1 MRFADVGY
9 APAVA
14 MAGDWT
20 HPCKGSAIRG
30 EAETSTA
37 RGTYGPSSRLR
48 LQAWRLRPSSSQRS
62 VLSALVFLIL
72 VLVTGSNTP
81 VHAAPDPMVEAIQRA
96 LIERGF
102 DPGKVDG
109 AMGWR
114 TRGALRLFQRSV
126 GLPDS
131 GRTDDATLQALGLR
145 PPGDAPAQADSDPP
159 AQVDSDPPTQADS
172 DAPTQA
178 DPDTPPQAES
188 SPVPSTE
195 ARKDEPPDAGTFD
208 TEAPG
213 AEPAPATRI
222 DAPMAETPGTE
233 PATDPV
239 GDLPEIETPRAAVQ
253 APAPST
259 AAPKVDTPSPRPAAA
274 PDSDTPATE
283 TPRERTEPVPAAK
296 DPEPESARAIP
307 DAEPGADSSGTESPQ
322 PKPAPKR
329 TTGPKLSFATLGW
342 HRPQTGEDAL
352 KRFTAIGA
360 PRDFKRGTGSL
371 FVPNTELVFVLKSG
385 ETFPGFDCDPGAA
398 ELSVEFVFGPDG
410 PVIFDPVS
418 GGEYCQLGIGI
429 ALEVGRTMEMRRVDW
444 ADIQFPRGTV
454 RITNQGLEYVR

>member
-1 MRFADVGY
+1 
-9 APAVA
+9 

-20 HPCKGSAIRG
+20 HRCKGSAIRG

-37 RGTYGPSSRLR
+37 RGAYGPSSRLR
-48 LQAWRLRPSSSQRS
+48 PQAWRLRPSSSQRT
-62 VLSALVFLIL
+62 VLSALVFLVL

-114 TRGALRLFQRSV
+114 TRGALRVFQRSV

-145 PPGDAPAQADSDPP
+145 PPDDAPAQADSDPP
-159 AQVDSDPPTQADS
+159 AQADSDPPAQADS

-178 DPDTPPQAES
+178 DSDPPAQADSDPPAQADSDTAPQVEP

-208 TEAPG
+208 TEATG
-213 AEPAPATRI
+213 AEPAPATPI
-222 DAPMAETPGTE
+222 DAPMAETPSTE

-239 GDLPEIETPRAAVQ
+239 GDLPETETPRAAER
-253 APAPST
+253 APAPS
-259 AAPKVDTPSPRPAAA
+259 ADASKVDTPSPTPDAA
-274 PDSDTPATE
+274 PDSDTPAAE
-283 TPRERTEPVPAAK
+283 TPRKRTELAPAAK
-296 DPEPESARAIP
+296 DPEPESARATP
-307 DAEPGADSSGTESPQ
+307 DAEPDADSSGTESPQ
-322 PKPAPKR
+322 PKQAPKR

-342 HRPQTGEDAL
+342 HRPRRA
-352 KRFTAIGA
+352 
-360 PRDFKRGTGSL
+360 
-371 FVPNTELVFVLKSG
+371 
-385 ETFPGFDCDPGAA
+385 
-398 ELSVEFVFGPDG
+398 
-410 PVIFDPVS
+410 
-418 GGEYCQLGIGI
+418 
-429 ALEVGRTMEMRRVDW
+429 RT
-444 ADIQFPRGTV
+444 P
-454 RITNQGLEYVR
+454 

>member
-1 MRFADVGY
+1 
-9 APAVA
+9 

-20 HPCKGSAIRG
+20 HRCKGSGIRG

-37 RGTYGPSSRLR
+37 RGAYGPSSRLR

-62 VLSALVFLIL
+62 VLSALVFLVL
-72 VLVTGSNTP
+72 ALVTGSNTP
-81 VHAAPDPMVEAIQRA
+81 VHAAPDPMVEAIQQA

-114 TRGALRLFQRSV
+114 TRGALRAFQRSV

-145 PPGDAPAQADSDPP
+145 PPDDAPAQADSDTAP
-159 AQVDSDPPTQADS
+159 QVEP
-172 DAPTQA
+172 
-178 DPDTPPQAES
+178 

-208 TEAPG
+208 TEATG
-213 AEPAPATRI
+213 AEPAPATPI
-222 DAPMAETPGTE
+222 DAPMAETPSTE

-239 GDLPEIETPRAAVQ
+239 GDLPETETPRAAER
-253 APAPST
+253 APAPS
-259 AAPKVDTPSPRPAAA
+259 ADASKVDTPSPRPAAA
-274 PDSDTPATE
+274 PDTDTPAAE
-283 TPRERTEPVPAAK
+283 TPREGTEPVPAAQES
-296 DPEPESARAIP
+296 EPESARATP
-307 DAEPGADSSGTESPQ
+307 DAEPGEDSTGTESSQ
-322 PKPAPKR
+322 PKQAPKR
-329 TTGPKLSFATLGW
+329 TTRPKLSFATLGW
-342 HRPQTGEDAL
+342 HRPQTGEEAL

-410 PVIFDPVS
+410 PVIFNPVS
-418 GGEYCQLGIGI
+418 GGEFCQLGIGI

>member
-1 MRFADVGY
+1 MRFMDVRH
-9 APAVA
+9 ALAVA

-20 HPCKGSAIRG
+20 HRCKGSAIRG

-37 RGTYGPSSRLR
+37 RGAYGPSSRPR
-48 LQAWRLRPSSSQRS
+48 LQAWRLRTSSSQRT
-62 VLSALVFLIL
+62 VLSALAFLVL

-114 TRGALRLFQRSV
+114 TRGALRVFQRSV

-145 PPGDAPAQADSDPP
+145 PPDDAPAQADPDTP
-159 AQVDSDPPTQADS
+159 AQADPDTPA
-172 DAPTQA
+172 QA
-178 DPDTPPQAES
+178 DPDTPPQAEP

-208 TEAPG
+208 TEATG
-213 AEPAPATRI
+213 AGPAPATRI
-222 DAPMAETPGTE
+222 NAPMAETPSTE

-239 GDLPEIETPRAAVQ
+239 GDLPETETPRAAER
-253 APAPST
+253 APAPS
-259 AAPKVDTPSPRPAAA
+259 ADASKVDTSSPRPASA
-274 PDSDTPATE
+274 PDTDTPAAE
-283 TPRERTEPVPAAK
+283 TPREGTEPVPAAQES
-296 DPEPESARAIP
+296 EPESARPIP
-307 DAEPGADSSGTESPQ
+307 DAEPGEDGTGTESSQ
-322 PKPAPKR
+322 PKQAPKR

-352 KRFTAIGA
+352 KRFNAIGA

-410 PVIFDPVS
+410 PVIFNPVS
-418 GGEYCQLGIGI
+418 GGEFCQLGIGI

>member
-1 MRFADVGY
+1 M
-9 APAVA
+9 
-14 MAGDWT
+14 
-20 HPCKGSAIRG
+20 
-30 EAETSTA
+30 
-37 RGTYGPSSRLR
+37 
-48 LQAWRLRPSSSQRS
+48 
-62 VLSALVFLIL
+62 LSALVFLVL
-72 VLVTGSNTP
+72 ALVTGPGTP

-114 TRGALRLFQRSV
+114 TRGALRVFQRSV
-126 GLPDS
+126 GLPDT
-131 GRTDDATLQALGLR
+131 GRTDDATLEALGLR
-145 PPGDAPAQADSDPP
+145 PPDDAPAQADSDPP
-159 AQVDSDPPTQADS
+159 AQ
-172 DAPTQA
+172 A
-178 DPDTPPQAES
+178 DPDTPPQAEP

-195 ARKDEPPDAGTFD
+195 TRKDEPPDAGTFD
-208 TEAPG
+208 TEATG

-239 GDLPEIETPRAAVQ
+239 GDLPETETPRAAEQ

-259 AAPKVDTPSPRPAAA
+259 DASEVDTPSPTPDAA
-274 PDSDTPATE
+274 PDSDTPAAE
-283 TPRERTEPVPAAK
+283 TPRKRTELAPTAK
-296 DPEPESARAIP
+296 DPKPESARATP
-307 DAEPGADSSGTESPQ
+307 DAEPDADSSGTESPQ
-322 PKPAPKR
+322 PKQAPKR

-352 KRFTAIGA
+352 KRFNAIGA

-418 GGEYCQLGIGI
+418 GEGFCQLGIGI

>member
-1 MRFADVGY
+1 MRFVDVGY
-9 APAVA
+9 APTVA

-20 HPCKGSAIRG
+20 HRCKGSAIRG
-30 EAETSTA
+30 EAVTITA
-37 RGTYGPSSRLR
+37 RGTYGPSSRPR
-48 LQAWRLRPSSSQRS
+48 LQAWRLWPSSSQRT
-62 VLSALVFLIL
+62 VLSALVFLVL

-96 LIERGF
+96 LIEEGF
-102 DPGKVDG
+102 DPGEVDG

-114 TRGALRLFQRSV
+114 TRGALRAFQRSV

-145 PPGDAPAQADSDPP
+145 PPGDTPAQADSDTP
-159 AQVDSDPPTQADS
+159 ARADS
-172 DAPTQA
+172 DTPARADSDTAPQVE
-178 DPDTPPQAES
+178 P

-222 DAPMAETPGTE
+222 DAPMAETPSTQ

-239 GDLPEIETPRAAVQ
+239 GDLPETETPRAAVQ

-259 AAPKVDTPSPRPAAA
+259 DAPKVDTPSPRPAAA

-296 DPEPESARAIP
+296 YPEPESARAIP
-307 DAEPGADSSGTESPQ
+307 DGEPGADSSGTESPQ
-322 PKPAPKR
+322 PKQAPKR
-329 TTGPKLSFATLGW
+329 TSGPQLSFATLGW

-352 KRFTAIGA
+352 KRFNAIGA
-360 PRDFKRGTGSL
+360 PRDFKRGTVSL

-398 ELSVEFVFGPDG
+398 DLSVEFVFGPDG

>member
-1 MRFADVGY
+1 MRFVDVRH
-9 APAVA
+9 APTVA
-14 MAGDWT
+14 MTGDWT
-20 HPCKGSAIRG
+20 HRCEGSAIRG

-37 RGTYGPSSRLR
+37 RGAYGPSSRLR
-48 LQAWRLRPSSSQRS
+48 LQAWRLRPSSPQRT
-62 VLSALVFLIL
+62 VLSALVFLVL
-72 VLVTGSNTP
+72 VLVTSSNTP

-114 TRGALRLFQRSV
+114 TRGALRVFQRSV

-145 PPGDAPAQADSDPP
+145 PPDDAPAQADSDPP
-159 AQVDSDPPTQADS
+159 AQADSDPPAQADP
-172 DAPTQA
+172 DPPAQA
-178 DPDTPPQAES
+178 DPDTPPQAEP

-208 TEAPG
+208 TEATG
-213 AEPAPATRI
+213 AEPAPATPI
-222 DAPMAETPGTE
+222 DAPMAETPSTE

-239 GDLPEIETPRAAVQ
+239 GDPPETETPRAAER
-253 APAPST
+253 APAPS
-259 AAPKVDTPSPRPAAA
+259 ADASKVDTTSPRPAAA
-274 PDSDTPATE
+274 PDSDTPAAE
-283 TPRERTEPVPAAK
+283 TPREGTEPVPAAQES
-296 DPEPESARAIP
+296 EPESARPIP
-307 DAEPGADSSGTESPQ
+307 DAEPGEDSTGTESSQ
-322 PKPAPKR
+322 PKQAPKR
-329 TTGPKLSFATLGW
+329 TTRPKLSFATLGW

-352 KRFTAIGA
+352 KRFNAIGA

-410 PVIFDPVS
+410 PVIFNPVS
-418 GGEYCQLGIGI
+418 GGEFCQLGIGI